1 MKSHQ
6 KLPDNADFVKK
17 PVTDPFMQEAMR
29 VLPGLASVDSMMLN
43 DGKTNLSLKS
53 AAAGIRAL
61 YEDML
66 NRAWAEASARGEKLP
81 DSMQKAIPPT
91 VPGQQ

>member
-1 MKSHQ
+1 
-6 KLPDNADFVKK
+6 
-17 PVTDPFMQEAMR
+17 MR
-29 VLPGLASVDSMMLN
+29 LN
-43 DGKTNLSLKS
+43 DGKTELSLRS

-66 NRAWAEASARGEKLP
+66 NRAWNDARARGEKLP
-81 DSMQKAIPPT
+81 DILQKAIPPT